1 MEKIVKVTYKV
12 PVLEYANHGW
22 QGTAEMD
29 NSEFATFDKAALIE
43 LLCKEI
49 LRTIIDVHIVF
60 SRTICCD
67 SEWENFQHDVERF
80 LKNDV
85 ITSELFP
92 NVEFENIQYDDVD
105 DVRGFSIILSKDNN
119 PIIHNNIYLTFEF

>member
-1 MEKIVKVTYKV
+1 MEKIVKITYKV
-12 PVLEYANHGW
+12 PVLEYANLGW

-29 NSEFATFDKAALIE
+29 CSEFDSFEKAALIE

-49 LRTIIDVHIVF
+49 LRTVIDKHIVF

-67 SEWENFQHDVERF
+67 SEWENFQHDVEWF

-92 NVEFENIQYDDVD
+92 IVEFEDIQYDDVD
-105 DVRGFSIILSKDNN
+105 DVCGFQIILSKDINSTT
-119 PIIHNNIYLTFEF
+119 HNNIYLTFEY

>member
-12 PVLEYANHGW
+12 PVLEYANLGW

-29 NSEFATFDKAALIE
+29 SPEFATFDKAALIE

-49 LRTIIDVHIVF
+49 LRTIINDYII
-60 SRTICCD
+60 SNDAICSSD
-67 SEWENFQHDVERF
+67 WESFQYDVERF
-80 LKNDV
+80 LKGDV

-92 NVEFENIQYDDVD
+92 KVKFENVQYDDVD
-105 DVRGFSIILSKDNN
+105 DVRCFSIILSNDID
-119 PIIHNNIYLTFEF
+119 PITCDNIYLTFEY